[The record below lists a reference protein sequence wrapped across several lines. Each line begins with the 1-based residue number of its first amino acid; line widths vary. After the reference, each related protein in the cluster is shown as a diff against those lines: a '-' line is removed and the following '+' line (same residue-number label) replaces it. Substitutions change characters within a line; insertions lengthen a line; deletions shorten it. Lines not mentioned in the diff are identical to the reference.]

1 MNSAFSFKLSHAV
14 QAGLVCVGQF
24 DGRHPSLAFATS
36 TGNVLI
42 HNPHRTDLAA
52 NSANAS
58 SSSSASRAND
68 VQQLAVNRKV
78 TSLASGCFAGA
89 ASASSSSSSSASSSR
104 SSSAGQQKDTLLV
117 GTETNLMAYD
127 VDRNSDLFFKVRF
140 VLRSSR
146 VFCLPLP
153 RSNSSSTLVNFSP
166 DFSFYP
172 LHVTSAIIMH

>member
-52 NSANAS
+52 NAANAS
-58 SSSSASRAND
+58 SSTASRAND

-89 ASASSSSSSSASSSR
+89 ASASSSASSSSASSASTSASSSR
-104 SSSAGQQKDTLLV
+104 SGSTAGQQKDTLLV

-127 VDRNSDLFFKVRF
+127 VDRNSDLFFKVR
-140 VLRSSR
+140 
-146 VFCLPLP
+146 
-153 RSNSSSTLVNFSP
+153 STMWEAAL
-166 DFSFYP
+166 
-172 LHVTSAIIMH
+172 

>member
-52 NSANAS
+52 NAANA

-89 ASASSSSSSSASSSR
+89 ASSSASASASSSASSSR
-104 SSSAGQQKDTLLV
+104 SGSTAGQQKDTLLV

-127 VDRNSDLFFKVRF
+127 VDRNSDLFFKVR
-140 VLRSSR
+140 
-146 VFCLPLP
+146 
-153 RSNSSSTLVNFSP
+153 STIWEAAL
-166 DFSFYP
+166 
-172 LHVTSAIIMH
+172 

>member
-1 MNSAFSFKLSHAV
+1 MNSAFGFKLSHAV

-52 NSANAS
+52 NAANASS

-89 ASASSSSSSSASSSR
+89 SSSSSSSSSSSASASSSR
-104 SSSAGQQKDTLLV
+104 SGSAAQQKDTLLV

-127 VDRNSDLFFKVRF
+127 VDRNSDLFFKVRSSF
-140 VLRSSR
+140 VFGM
-146 VFCLPLP
+146 VGEHPL
-153 RSNSSSTLVNFSP
+153 
-166 DFSFYP
+166 
-172 LHVTSAIIMH
+172 